1 MTGKDPLQIY
11 GERFHNNSNN
21 VSYGL
26 DYANR
31 LLNAERPEDAIEV
44 LKQVIRQD
52 NTSKVA
58 YRQIALAYDRAEM
71 GQPQSFGKGIIISE
85 RNVTVKGTE
94 SGIGAVSGAVM
105 GGLGGSQVSEDGAI
119 SAIGAIGGAIVG
131 GMVGAKAEELI
142 MRDNASEFIFQPD
155 VGDPFTLIQINDEKL
170 KTGDRV
176 LIINS
181 DKIRVTKD
189 STQIK

>member
-1 MTGKDPLQIY
+1 MLKKFLLTLIWLFIFLQMNCSLHS
-11 GERFHNNSNN
+11 GS
-21 VSYGL
+21 
-26 DYANR
+26 
-31 LLNAERPEDAIEV
+31 
-44 LKQVIRQD
+44 
-52 NTSKVA
+52 T
-58 YRQIALAYDRAEM
+58 YDRGEM
-71 GQPQSFGKGIIISE
+71 GQPQSFSKGVIISE
-85 RNVTVKGTE
+85 RNGTVKGTE

-105 GGLGGSQVSEDGAI
+105 GGLGGSQVSEGGAI
-119 SAIGAIGGAIVG
+119 SAIGAIGGAVVG

-142 MRDNASEFIFQPD
+142 MRDNASEFIIQPD
-155 VGDPFTLIQINDEKL
+155 VGEPFTLIQINDEKL